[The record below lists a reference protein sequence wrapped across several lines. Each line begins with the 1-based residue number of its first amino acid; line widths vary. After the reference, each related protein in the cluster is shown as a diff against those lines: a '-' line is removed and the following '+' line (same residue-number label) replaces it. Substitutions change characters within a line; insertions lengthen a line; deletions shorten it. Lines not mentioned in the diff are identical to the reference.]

1 MLVPQDTLRCHCLNR
16 DPLIIAT
23 FGNPMAG
30 PAKLAPLLAGR
41 RVYFLAGA
49 WWSYLDLSLLRQTIG
64 VYKAFQA
71 AHPEHQYVF
80 LTNDPEEG
88 GLLGQAGLPH
98 YFCHHNAF
106 IDENL
111 FKPLPHVEKRLDA
124 VYTARLVRL
133 KRHDLARDIPS
144 WGLLYGLAQAG
155 KSKELS
161 YLRYL
166 RRRMPGMALLNG
178 DPETGE
184 YRYFSPEQMCRAYNT
199 ATVGL
204 CLSAVEGG
212 NYAVTEYLLSGLPV
226 VSTRSKGGR
235 EVFCDPE
242 TSRVVDDDSRAVAAA
257 VAELAARRLPPQYV
271 RLRALLKLKEMRED
285 FIRLVNSILD
295 KEGRPQDFGERFG
308 QVFVHKLFGYPA
320 SPEAFVA
327 GII

>member
-1 MLVPQDTLRCHCLNR
+1 MLVPQDTLRCCCINH
-16 DPLIIAT
+16 DPLIIVT
-23 FGNPMAG
+23 YGNPMAG

-49 WWSYLDLSLLRQTIG
+49 WWSYLDLSLLHQTVQ

-71 AHPEHQYVF
+71 AHPEHQHVF

-88 GLLGQAGLPH
+88 GLLDKVGLPH
-98 YFCHHNAF
+98 FYCHHNAF

-111 FKPLPHVEKRLDA
+111 FKPLPRVEKRLDA

-133 KRHDLARDIPS
+133 KRHVLARDIPS
-144 WGLLYGLAQAG
+144 WGLLHGL
-155 KSKELS
+155 SRNDTRKELS

-166 RRRMPGMALLNG
+166 RRQMPGMELLNG

-184 YRYFSPEQMCRAYNT
+184 YRLFAPEQMCRAYNT
-199 ATVGL
+199 ARVGL

-212 NYAVTEYLLSGLPV
+212 NYAAAEYMLSGLPV

-235 EVFCDPE
+235 EAFFDAE
-242 TSRVVDDDSRAVAAA
+242 ISRVVDDDSRAVAEA
-257 VAELAARRLPPQYV
+257 VAELAARRLPPQFV
-271 RLRALLKLKEMRED
+271 RLRTLLKLKEMRED
-285 FIRLVNSILD
+285 FIRLVNAILD
-295 KEGRPQDFGERFG
+295 KEGRPQDFGERFAK
-308 QVFVHKLFGYPA
+308 VFVHKLYGYPA

-327 GII
+327 GLV